1 MVVVLWS
8 NTEIDTN
15 ILAKIK
21 SFWIAAI
28 INQDYAPHQPLMHM
42 QKDLRLALSLSE
54 QIEQGMPITAATNEV
69 FKHAKR
75 NGYSEHDASAVYVR
89 SRI

>member
-1 MVVVLWS
+1 
-8 NTEIDTN
+8 
-15 ILAKIK
+15 
-21 SFWIAAI
+21 
-28 INQDYAPHQPLMHM
+28 MHM

>member
-1 MVVVLWS
+1 MSPQKLDFTQRRLHPS
-8 NTEIDTN
+8 TN
-15 ILAKIK
+15 LLYF
-21 SFWIAAI
+21 STAI
-28 INQDYAPHQPLMHM
+28 INQDYAPHHPLMHM
-42 QKDLRLALSLSE
+42 QKDLRLALALSE